1 MARRCLGSSTSVG
14 LACSLIAGFA
24 ALSATS
30 QDAKPHLQAVS
41 GGADVTFSRDVAPI
55 LDRYCVRCHGPARQ
69 RKSLRLDS
77 PHSIVRGGRGGPA
90 IAAGDSGH
98 SLLMRRIEG
107 TLGKRMPPEGPR
119 PSDAELRVLRAWIDD
134 GARYVEGQA
143 VLDTRHWAFRPLTQP
158 EVPEAP
164 EGVSAR
170 HPIDRFLARMQQ
182 HRGLE
187 VAPRADAETLLRRL
201 SLDLRGLPSSE
212 DERTEFLAAIERDGF
227 DAAWQTLVDRFLED
241 PATAEHRAAQWLDL
255 ARYADTKGYE
265 ADRRRTMW
273 PWRDWVIRA
282 FKADMPFDR
291 FTELQLAGDLMDAGR
306 EGRLA
311 TAFHRNTMTNDEGGT
326 DDEEFRVAA
335 VHDRVATTFSVWF
348 GLTMECARCHDHKYD
363 PISQREYYELF
374 AFFDQTQDR
383 DRNDD
388 APLLAVPRDDAESR
402 KLDRLEAEV
411 AEAAEALGKASQA
424 ADAHAGQVEI
434 AIENATRAFAATP
447 PQLGSWELSGP
458 AELGRFAESREGD
471 ADERPAEGLLTLA
484 EARAVATEVV
494 SGRTVSQ
501 LRASARAATSTPVG
515 ADGAS
520 SWTDGTVHRLDG
532 PQTVWLLERTIHV
545 DGPLRAAVRLGSD
558 DAFAVFV
565 DGERLAG
572 RYVERAAVLGDER
585 VPIELTAGDHRLAL
599 VIVNV
604 GGIGGFAFEL
614 APHDFD
620 AAENAALA
628 KPRDERTPGEE
639 RLLAAALRRQD
650 NGVRVASARLVAAE
664 ARLEALHRE
673 LPRVPI
679 LAELGLEARRTTHV
693 HRRGSFLDPG
703 AVVTSATPSCL
714 HAMPTGA
721 PRDRLGLARWIA
733 SSANPLTPRV
743 IADREWARL
752 FGRGLVRTP
761 EDWGTQ
767 GEPPV
772 FPELLEW
779 LASDFSRHRSLRSLT
794 KTIVLSAAYQRA
806 SSLRAQDAEDD
817 PENEC
822 WARGPRMRL
831 PAETIRDSILA
842 VSGLLSHKRYGP
854 PVMPV
859 QPDGVWSIVYSA
871 DRWVTSAGEDR
882 HRRALYTFW
891 RRTSPYPALT
901 IFDAPSREFCVLD
914 RGATN
919 TPLQALV
926 LRNDPFVV
934 EAAQALGTRLAAAH
948 AREFEAG
955 TRALFLTVLGRE
967 ARPDEVRAVV
977 DACRAELSGRGDLAS
992 IEAMWAMVA
1001 GAMFGLDEFLTKL

>member
-1 MARRCLGSSTSVG
+1 MARRRLGSSTSVG

-24 ALSATS
+24 ALPAAS
-30 QDAKPHLQAVS
+30 QDANPHLRTVQDR
-41 GGADVTFSRDVAPI
+41 ADITFAHDVAPI
-55 LDRYCVRCHGPARQ
+55 LDRYCVRCHGPSRQ

-77 PHSIVRGGRGGPA
+77 PHAIVRGGRGGPA
-90 IAAGDSGH
+90 ITAGDSGH
-98 SLLMRRIEG
+98 SLLVRRIEG

-119 PSDAELRVLRAWIDD
+119 PSDAELRVLRAWIDG
-134 GARYVEGQA
+134 GARYADGQA
-143 VLDTRHWAFRPLTQP
+143 VVDTRHWAFRPLRDP
-158 EVPEAP
+158 AVPDAP
-164 EGVSAR
+164 DGTRTR
-170 HPIDRFLARMQQ
+170 HPIDRFLAGAQRG
-182 HRGLE
+182 RGLE
-187 VAPRADAETLLRRL
+187 VAPRADADTLLRRL
-201 SLDLRGLPSSE
+201 SLDLRGLPARE
-212 DERTEFLAAIERDGF
+212 DERTEFLAAVERDGF
-227 DAAWQTLVDRFLED
+227 EAAWEALVDRLLED

-282 FKADMPFDR
+282 FEADMPFDR

-348 GLTMECARCHDHKYD
+348 GLTMDCARCHDHKYD

-388 APLLAVPRDDAESR
+388 APLLTVPRDDGESR
-402 KLDRLEAEV
+402 VLDRLEAEI
-411 AEAAEALGKASQA
+411 AEAEDALREASKA
-424 ADAHAGQVEI
+424 ADARADETEV
-434 AIENATRAFAATP
+434 AIKAAARAFAASP
-447 PQLGSWELSGP
+447 PEIGAWELSGP
-458 AELGRFAESREGD
+458 AELWRFATSREGD
-471 ADERPAEGLLTLA
+471 ADKRPARQALPLA
-484 EARAVATEVV
+484 EARAIATEVV
-494 SGRTVSQ
+494 SGRSVSQ
-501 LRASARAATSTPVG
+501 LRASARSASIG
-515 ADGAS
+515 APIAGAR
-520 SWTDGTVHRLDG
+520 SWTDGVVHRLDG
-532 PQTVWLLERTIHV
+532 PQSVWMLERTIHV
-545 DGPLRAAVRLGSD
+545 DGTLRAAVRLGSD
-558 DAFAVFV
+558 DAFALYV
-565 DGERLAG
+565 DDVRLAG

-585 VPIELTAGDHRLAL
+585 VPIELTAGDHRLTL
-599 VIVNV
+599 VVVNV
-604 GGIGGFAFEL
+604 GGIGGFAFDL

-620 AAENAALA
+620 AAESAALA
-628 KPRDERTPGEE
+628 KPRKARNPGEV

-650 NGVRVASARLVAAE
+650 DGVRAASERLQAAQ
-664 ARLEALHRE
+664 ARLETRRRE
-673 LPRVPI
+673 LPRVPV
-679 LAELGLEARRTTHV
+679 LAELSGNAQRTTHV

-703 AVVTSATPSCL
+703 AVVTSSTPSCL
-714 HAMPTGA
+714 HAMPADA
-721 PRDRLGLARWIA
+721 PRNRLGLAKWIS

-772 FPELLEW
+772 LPELLDW
-779 LASDFSRHRSLRSLT
+779 LASEFSRHRSFRLLT

-806 SSLRAQDAEDD
+806 SRLRAQDAEVD
-817 PENEC
+817 PENDL
-822 WARGPRMRL
+822 WARGPRVRL

-842 VSGLLSHKRYGP
+842 VSGLLSRKRYGP

-871 DRWVTSAGEDR
+871 DRWVTSTGEDR

-926 LRNDPFVV
+926 LR
-934 EAAQALGTRLAAAH
+934 
-948 AREFEAG
+948 
-955 TRALFLTVLGRE
+955 
-967 ARPDEVRAVV
+967 
-977 DACRAELSGRGDLAS
+977 
-992 IEAMWAMVA
+992 
-1001 GAMFGLDEFLTKL
+1001 